1 MMVKVMPR
9 LLVMALVLHRV
20 LAMIDRIHE
29 RMLRLCKMLPKDVA
43 RNIMLISRTKL
54 TRCDEG

>member
-20 LAMIDRIHE
+20 LAMIDRIRE
-29 RMLRLCKMLPKDVA
+29 RMSRLCKMLPKDVA
-43 RNIMLISRTKL
+43 RNVMLMLRTKL